1 MTSVP
6 LPCIKIP
13 TFPFLVILFTLFLQ
27 GGKMSLNNSILSHG
41 SNADIASLVNR
52 HLLLW
57 VVDQCNSKNHGRL
70 LVSRSYSPPP
80 PTHSLRVRSLH
91 TPLGL
96 DHGPRPRGLW
106 HLPRRARKLP
116 LVTDSFSL
124 PRSLLIAFPACLPAC
139 LFASLL
145 APRREGGREEGGY
158 TGWWVAYGRGRL
170 F

>member
-80 PTHSLRVRSLH
+80 SHSLTPSALASYAFGPRSRAPASRSVASTAPRAQAASCYGFLLL
-91 TPLGL
+91 TPLPP
-96 DHGPRPRGLW
+96 HCFPR
-106 HLPRRARKLP
+106 
-116 LVTDSFSL
+116 
-124 PRSLLIAFPACLPAC
+124 LPAC